1 MIVKMKKITLILS
14 KKYDCEALQALS
26 KLGVLHIK
34 NMREP
39 SADYIDSLEHK
50 LSLTNQALSV
60 ISGLST
66 KGEKIKIED
75 ETYLV
80 KDILALDSKRK
91 LITNDIEI
99 LKKKLLWFEQWGEVS
114 FSSLEYLKKAG
125 VFLRLYKCDKNI
137 FKRIIQRKNIYVLDR
152 KKREVHFVLVS
163 TDESERLNLSEAEVP
178 KENKG
183 YLDKKV
189 KDAYKNLAEIERDLI
204 QLSLYQK
211 DLINYKDDLIKRLNF
226 CKVRFGMFHEEEI
239 CALQGFCPK
248 ESVKD
253 IESLATQEGWA
264 LKIEEPQN
272 LQEVPTLIRNPKW
285 IKIIKPVF
293 DFMGTLPGYQEYD
306 ISFWFL
312 LFFSLFFAMI
322 IGDAAYGLIFLVST
336 LFIHKKFRHAP
347 KEPIFLMYVLSGAT
361 IIWGALSGTWFGF
374 EKIAQLPVFNALI
387 IDKINSFVDTNQVF
401 IIYWCFLI
409 GAIQL
414 TLAHGIVAFRYIN
427 SLFALSQLGWMF
439 IIWAAFFVAGNLV
452 LNNPLPNFT
461 LLLGASGAG
470 LVILFSNFQKNMLK
484 GIATSLVNF
493 PLNALSSFSDIIS
506 YLRLFAVGYATI
518 AVADTFNT
526 MALGLGTSNLI
537 SGLTAA
543 IILFL
548 GHSLNIILGLMSV
561 IVHGIRLNMLEFSG
575 HLNMQWSG
583 LEYKPFKE

>member
-1 MIVKMKKITLILS
+1 MEKVTLILS
-14 KKYDCEALQALS
+14 KKYDCEALQSLS

-50 LSLTNQALSV
+50 LSSTNQALAV
-60 ISGLST
+60 IGSLSAQ
-66 KGEKIKIED
+66 GERVKIED
-75 ETYLV
+75 EAYIV
-80 KDILALDSKRK
+80 KEILALDNKRK
-91 LITNDIEI
+91 LLLNEVEI
-99 LKKKLLWFEQWGEVS
+99 LKKKLSWFEQWGEVS

-125 VFLRLYKCDKNI
+125 VFLRLYHCDKKT
-137 FKRIIQRKNIYVLDR
+137 FKHILQKKNIYILN
-152 KKREVHFVLVS
+152 KNKSEVYFVLVS
-163 TDESERLNLSEAEVP
+163 TAEDERINLPEAEVP
-178 KENKG
+178 RENKA
-183 YLDKKV
+183 YLDKKI
-189 KDAYKNLAEIERDLI
+189 KDAYKDLARIEKDLT

-211 DLINYKDDLIKRLNF
+211 DLIIYKGDLIKRLNF
-226 CKVRFGMFHEEEI
+226 CKARFGMFHEEEI

-253 IESLATQEGWA
+253 IESLAAQEGWA

-312 LFFSLFFAMI
+312 FFFSLFFAMI
-322 IGDAAYGLIFLVST
+322 IGDAAYGLIFLVAT
-336 LFIHKKFRHAP
+336 LFIHKKLPKVP

-387 IDKINSFVDTNQVF
+387 VDKINSFVDTNQVF

-427 SLFALSQLGWMF
+427 SLFALSQLGWIF
-439 IIWAAFFVAGNLV
+439 IIWTAFFVAGNLV
-452 LNNPLPNFT
+452 LNNPLPSFT
-461 LLLGASGAG
+461 LLLGISGAG
-470 LVILFSNFQKNMLK
+470 LVILFANFQKNILK
-484 GIATSLVNF
+484 GIATSLADF
-493 PLNALSSFSDIIS
+493 PLSALSSFSDIVS
-506 YLRLFAVGYATI
+506 YLRLFAVGYATL

-526 MALGLGTSNLI
+526 MALSLGRSNFIL
-537 SGLTAA
+537 GLTAA

-583 LEYKPFKE
+583 LEYKPFKD